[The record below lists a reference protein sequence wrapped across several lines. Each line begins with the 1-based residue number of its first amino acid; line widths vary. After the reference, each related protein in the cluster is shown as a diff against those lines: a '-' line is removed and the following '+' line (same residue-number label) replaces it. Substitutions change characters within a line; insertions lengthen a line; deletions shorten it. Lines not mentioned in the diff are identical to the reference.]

1 VEKTLIIEEQR
12 LNKNFTQI
20 PNEVLFYDKLTP
32 QARLLYAILVSF
44 AWFENECWPGQT
56 RLAEAM
62 GCSEKMIRKYLN
74 ELREHDLVEWKRR
87 EGAVGLTNVYFIR
100 PLPRQVIEYFRARN
114 ESIALVR
121 NSSSQL
127 VRKHSSGLDRNSTSG
142 VVRNSSSGKEYSVM
156 KNTKTSITVSYR
168 NTPSGCEGIHH
179 QKKDESSFKNE
190 LFHAEKLE
198 SSETFSEEDELSEQ
212 ETFTS
217 EYENGTVPQNS
228 TSFQPGEAGL
238 SNEKGRLFGYETR
251 TLDLAEKKEATPPPH
266 SAAPLPSEERG
277 EAGGATWRDSLNRWE
292 KEVVHAYEYYTGKTF
307 CEQELP
313 LLKEALAVCP
323 PSGIVRGIAKHPN
336 PREVNSFSYFMTLI
350 KRGVFGR
357 RRKSPKGGEK
367 VGQKYDPRGYRNYT
381 DEQVAEWEKRFERL
395 RAQRTSSNERLKDEN

>member
-1 VEKTLIIEEQR
+1 MEKTLVIEEQR

-44 AWFENECWPGQT
+44 AWFENECWPGQQ
-56 RLAEAM
+56 RLAAAM
-62 GCSEKMIRKYLN
+62 GCSEKMVRKYLN
-74 ELREHDLVEWKRR
+74 ELREHDLIEWKRR

-100 PLPRQVIEYFRARN
+100 PIPKQVIEYFRARN

-127 VRKHSSGLDRNSTSG
+127 VRNSSSGLDRNSISG
-142 VVRNSSSGKEYSVM
+142 VVRNSSSGEEYSVM
-156 KNTKTSITVSYR
+156 KNTKTTSIVSYR
-168 NTPSGCEGIHH
+168 NTPSGCEGVYPG
-179 QKKDESSFKNE
+179 KSDELSFGNE
-190 LFHAEKLE
+190 LSQAERLE
-198 SSETFSEEDELSEQ
+198 SSESFYEEIEPSRE
-212 ETFTS
+212 ETSTA
-217 EYENGTVPQNS
+217 EYEHLSN
-228 TSFQPGEAGL
+228 TSFQPGKAGL
-238 SNEKGRLFGYETR
+238 PNKEGRLFRYETF
-251 TLDLAEKKEATPPPH
+251 TPGKERGHPSPHVPPT
-266 SAAPLPSEERG
+266 PLPSEERGDG

-292 KEVVHAYEYYTGKTF
+292 KEVVVAYEYYTGKAF
-307 CEQELP
+307 SEQELP

-323 PSGIVRGIAKHPN
+323 PSGIVRGIAKHLN
-336 PREVNSFSYFMTLI
+336 PREVNSFSYFMILI
-350 KRGVFGR
+350 KRGIFGR

-395 RAQRTSSNERLKDEN
+395 RAQRVNERLKDEN